1 VTLYLAVTPDELELP
16 LYVAETEEEMA
27 AWAGIKVKTVREQ
40 CSRNKKKPPQNR
52 IKGGGAGRNYRL
64 RKILIE
70 EEKQVAQE

>member
-1 VTLYLAVTPDELELP
+1 MTLYMAVTPDEYELP
-16 LYVAETEEEMA
+16 LYVAGTIEELA

-64 RKILIE
+64 RKIEME
-70 EEKQVAQE
+70 EGK

>member
-1 VTLYLAVTPDELELP
+1 MTLYLAVTPDEYELP

-27 AWAGIKVKTVREQ
+27 AWAGIKVKSVREQ
-40 CSRNKKKPPQNR
+40 CSRNKKKPPSNR
-52 IKGGGAGRNYRL
+52 KGGGQGRKYRL

>member
-1 VTLYLAVTPDELELP
+1 MLYLAVTPDELELP

-27 AWAGIKVKTVREQ
+27 EWAGIKVKTVKEQ
-40 CSRNKKKPPQNR
+40 CSRNKKKPPEAR
-52 IKGGGAGRNYRL
+52 KGGGAGRNYRL

>member
-1 VTLYLAVTPDELELP
+1 MMLYLAVTPDELELP

-27 AWAGIKVKTVREQ
+27 AWAGIKVKTVKEQ
-40 CSRNKKKPPQNR
+40 CSRNKKKPPSNR
-52 IKGGGAGRNYRL
+52 IKGGAGRNYRL